1 MENGIARNKSR
12 PSRSEF
18 PRYLSRLITYTSKRL
33 ALKSGTFTSGK
44 KKIANSPPI
53 SSLFQYLFSLSFSL
67 LLLLLLLLLLFR
79 DYTTTITSTQNSKF
93 DFKKKFADLKLHGNL

>member
-1 MENGIARNKSR
+1 MENRIARNKSW
-12 PSRSEF
+12 PSRREL

-33 ALKSGTFTSGK
+33 SLKSGTFTSGKK

-53 SSLFQYLFSLSFSL
+53 SSLFQYLFSLSFL
-67 LLLLLLLLLLFR
+67 LLLLLLLLLLFS

-93 DFKKKFADLKLHGNL
+93 DFKKICRSEATR

>member
-1 MENGIARNKSR
+1 MENGIARNKSW
-12 PSRSEF
+12 PSRREF

-33 ALKSGTFTSGK
+33 SLKSGTFTSGK

-53 SSLFQYLFSLSFSL
+53 SSLFQYLFSSSF
-67 LLLLLLLLLLFR
+67 LLLLLLLLLFS

-93 DFKKKFADLKLHGNL
+93 DFKKKFADLKLQGNL